1 MKAGYQIEIGA
12 YPSKLVAYDDV
23 HTTHNYI
30 IKRER
35 KDRQRQKKQYTYIL
49 VKMKAAYSSGDAV
62 ITNILS

>member
-12 YPSKLVAYDDV
+12 YPSKLVAYGDV

-35 KDRQRQKKQYTYIL
+35 KDRQRQK
-49 VKMKAAYSSGDAV
+49 
-62 ITNILS
+62 NRRR